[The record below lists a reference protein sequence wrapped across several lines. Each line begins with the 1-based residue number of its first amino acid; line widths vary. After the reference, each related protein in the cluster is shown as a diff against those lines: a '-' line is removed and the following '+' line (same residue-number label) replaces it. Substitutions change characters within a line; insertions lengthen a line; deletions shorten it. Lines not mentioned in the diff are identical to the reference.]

1 MIIEQA
7 DPLPEEER
15 SSRVGPSRS
24 PVDADLQC
32 ALAWPISGKTTDAL
46 RAQADRLRVFAAADP
61 AAAESIALSL
71 AGKPAFQE
79 RAVLLGDSREQL
91 LLTLAELAGT
101 RNPVQAPSR
110 SNLVAGTALADRRVA
125 YLFTGQGAQRV
136 GMGRELYESLPPFK
150 EAFDEVCDRFD
161 GLLDRSL
168 REVVFGDGERPE
180 ATRTTSLIDE
190 TLFTQTG
197 LFALEVALFRLLD
210 AWGMRPDFLFG
221 HSIGELAA
229 AHVAGVFELDDA
241 CRLVAARGRL
251 MGALEPGGAMVAV
264 QASEAEVAESL
275 VGLENRVVL
284 AAVNGPSAVV
294 FSGDTDAVLELAE
307 LWKRRGR
314 KTRRLQVSHAFHS
327 PRMDP
332 MLEEFGQFAATV
344 SFAAPT
350 IPLVSNLTGEIVE
363 ADQLCDATYWVRH
376 VRETVRFADGVR
388 WLSAQGVVSFLEL
401 GPHGVLSAMARDS
414 MPEEELAL
422 ATPLLRSERPEA
434 ETLIGALAQ
443 MWVRG
448 VQVDWSA
455 EPSRRG
461 AEAVRL
467 PAYAF
472 QRERY
477 WLDSPRGFW
486 IEQGQLVSETG
497 FERRPRAGGPSR
509 LLGRD

>member
-1 MIIEQA
+1 
-7 DPLPEEER
+7 
-15 SSRVGPSRS
+15 
-24 PVDADLQC
+24 
-32 ALAWPISGKTTDAL
+32 
-46 RAQADRLRVFAAADP
+46 
-61 AAAESIALSL
+61 
-71 AGKPAFQE
+71 
-79 RAVLLGDSREQL
+79 
-91 LLTLAELAGT
+91 
-101 RNPVQAPSR
+101 
-110 SNLVAGTALADRRVA
+110 
-125 YLFTGQGAQRV
+125 
-136 GMGRELYESLPPFK
+136 
-150 EAFDEVCDRFD
+150 
-161 GLLDRSL
+161 
-168 REVVFGDGERPE
+168 
-180 ATRTTSLIDE
+180 
-190 TLFTQTG
+190 
-197 LFALEVALFRLLD
+197 
-210 AWGMRPDFLFG
+210 
-221 HSIGELAA
+221 
-229 AHVAGVFELDDA
+229 
-241 CRLVAARGRL
+241 
-251 MGALEPGGAMVAV
+251 
-264 QASEAEVAESL
+264 
-275 VGLENRVVL
+275 
-284 AAVNGPSAVV
+284 
-294 FSGDTDAVLELAE
+294 
-307 LWKRRGR
+307 
-314 KTRRLQVSHAFHS
+314 
-327 PRMDP
+327 

-461 AEAVRL
+461 AEAVGS

-486 IEQGQLVSETG
+486 IQQGQLVSETV
-497 FERRPRAGGPSR
+497 EPRPRAGGPSR